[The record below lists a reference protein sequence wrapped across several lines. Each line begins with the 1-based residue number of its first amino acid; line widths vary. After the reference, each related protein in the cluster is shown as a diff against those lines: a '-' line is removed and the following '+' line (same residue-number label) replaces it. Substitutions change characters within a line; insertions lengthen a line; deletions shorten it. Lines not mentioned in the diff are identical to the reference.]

1 MYVRKVKCG
10 NFAICDPEFKGTFV
24 QSPYEEWLWIRD
36 RHVYT
41 VQAEGKLRRV
51 LFCQAITREEVALL
65 NKGVSP
71 IHVNR
76 GTHVPELEMIYGRCE
91 ASMRFLDPKHRD
103 YVNTLELKKGDVL
116 AIKSVA
122 GSGKTTT
129 LIRLAEAHKDKRI
142 LYLAFNK
149 SLIEEIKQRAPPNL
163 QPRTFDSLL
172 YNIITPRPT
181 NLMDIKPH
189 TVSKIVPWLTNK
201 PWKMKQKYASL
212 FERFCNQIEHDSP
225 EMFTKKKPEKL
236 LFSMWESAVKGRFQS
251 FGSIRK
257 MCHDR
262 RLCKGVLDEQFDMIF
277 VDESQDFDLLMLSIL
292 LRDTTI
298 PKVFVGDPKQAI
310 YQWRG
315 AIDAFGRLPEHT
327 KVIEFYTSFRVGEPA
342 CSRIREQF
350 DDCWMISGKDH
361 RTQMVYDD
369 CEPQGKYTY
378 LFRTWRGL
386 METARNT
393 RNIWIN
399 DFEKQSGFMRHL
411 SEKLKKYDLT
421 EEERLEFSD
430 DLPYFL
436 LSLGQGELERMLD
449 DIEANMVP
457 RDRCT
462 CEMYTIHAYKGLED
476 DVVKVHD
483 DLGEEDDN
491 LRYVALTRG
500 RREINVCTK

>member
-1 MYVRKVKCG
+1 MYVRQVTCG
-10 NFAICDPEFKGTFV
+10 NFAVCEGSPKGTFV

-41 VQAEGKLRRV
+41 IQSEGKLRHV
-51 LFCQAITREEVALL
+51 LFCQVITREEVTLL
-65 NKGVSP
+65 NNGVSP

-76 GTHVPELEMIYGRCE
+76 DTHVPEIEMIFGRCE
-91 ASMRFLDPKHRD
+91 ASMRFLDAKHRD
-103 YVNTLELKKGDVL
+103 YVNTLDLKKGDVL

-129 LIRLAEAHKDKRI
+129 LLKLAEAHKKKRI

-149 SLIEEIKQRAPPNL
+149 SLIEEIKQKAPANL

-181 NLMDIKPH
+181 NIMDVKPH
-189 TVSKIVPWLTNK
+189 TISKIVPWLANK
-201 PWKMKQKYASL
+201 PWKMKQKYATL
-212 FERFCNQIEHDSP
+212 FEKYCNQIAFDSP
-225 EMFTKKKPEKL
+225 EMFSGRKPEKI
-236 LFSMWESAVKGRFQS
+236 LFAMWEAAVQRKFQT
-251 FGSIRK
+251 FGTIRK

-262 RLCKGVLDEQFDMIF
+262 HLCRDVIDAQYDMIF

-298 PKVFVGDPKQAI
+298 PKIFVGDPKQAI

-315 AIDAFGRLPEHT
+315 AIDAFAHLPKHT
-327 KVIEFYTSFRVGEPA
+327 RVVEFYTTFRVGEPA
-342 CSRIREQF
+342 CSKIRGRF
-350 DDCWMISGKDH
+350 DDCWMIAGKDH
-361 RTQMVYDD
+361 KTYIVPNDYPTD
-369 CEPQGKYTY
+369 KYTY

-386 METARNT
+386 METARVT
-393 RNIWIN
+393 KDIWIN
-399 DFEKQSGFMRHL
+399 EFDKQAMYMRQL
-411 SEKLKKYDLT
+411 NEKLKKFDLT
-421 EEERLEFSD
+421 DDERSQFSD

-436 LSLGQGELERMLD
+436 LSLGQGELEKMLG

-457 RDRCT
+457 QVECT
-462 CEMYTIHAYKGLED
+462 CQMYTIHAYKGLED
-476 DVVKVHD
+476 DIVKVHD
-483 DLGEEDDN
+483 DLDEEGDEN

-500 RREINVCTK
+500 KLLTIEK

>member
-1 MYVRKVKCG
+1 MYVRKVTCG
-10 NFAICDPEFKGTFV
+10 NFAICEGNPKGTFV

-41 VQAEGKLRRV
+41 VQSEGKVRRV
-51 LFCQAITREEVALL
+51 LFCQVITREEVTLL

-71 IHVNR
+71 IHVTR
-76 GTHVPELEMIYGRCE
+76 GTHVPEIEMIFGRCE

-103 YVNTLELKKGDVL
+103 YVNTMKLDRGDIL

-129 LIRLAEAHKDKRI
+129 LLKLAEAHKKKRI

-149 SLIEEIKQRAPPNL
+149 SLIEEIKQKAPTNL
-163 QPRTFDSLL
+163 YPRTFDSLL

-181 NLMDIKPH
+181 NIMDIKPH

-201 PWKMKQKYASL
+201 PWKMKQKYANL
-212 FERFCNQIEHDSP
+212 FEKFCNQIDFDSP

-251 FGSIRK
+251 FGTIRK

-262 RLCKGVLDEQFDMIF
+262 RLCRGVLDEQYDLIF
-277 VDESQDFDLLMLSIL
+277 IDESQDFDLLMLSIL

-298 PKVFVGDPKQAI
+298 PKIFVGDPMQAI

-315 AIDAFGRLPEHT
+315 AIDAFAKLPGHA
-327 KVIEFYTSFRVGEPA
+327 KVVEFYTTFRVGEPA

-350 DDCWMISGKDH
+350 KDCWMIAGKDH
-361 RTQMVYDD
+361 RTELKYDVTPT
-369 CEPQGKYTY
+369 ERYTH

-386 METARNT
+386 METARFTKNV
-393 RNIWIN
+393 WIN
-399 DFEKQSGFMRHL
+399 DFDKQAGYMRNL
-411 SEKLKKYDLT
+411 SEKLKKFDLT
-421 EEERLEFSD
+421 DDERSQFSD

-436 LSLGQGELERMLD
+436 LSLGQGELEQMLD
-449 DIEANMVP
+449 DIEANSVSK
-457 RDRCT
+457 DECT

-476 DVVKVHD
+476 KVVKVHSD
-483 DLGEEDDN
+483 IDEEEEN

-500 RREINVCTK
+500 VQEINVCTK

>member
-1 MYVRKVKCG
+1 MYVRQVTCG
-10 NFAICDPEFKGTFV
+10 NFAVCEGSPKGTFV

-41 VQAEGKLRRV
+41 IQSEGRV
-51 LFCQAITREEVALL
+51 RQVFFCQVITREEVTLL

-76 GTHVPELEMIYGRCE
+76 DTHVPEIEMIFGRCE
-91 ASMRFLDPKHRD
+91 ASMRFLDTKHRD
-103 YVNTLELKKGDVL
+103 YVNTLDLKKGDVL

-129 LIRLAEAHKDKRI
+129 LLKLAEAHKKKRI

-149 SLIEEIKQRAPPNL
+149 SLIEEIKQKAPANL

-181 NLMDIKPH
+181 NIMDVKPH
-189 TVSKIVPWLTNK
+189 TISKIVPWLANK
-201 PWKMKQKYASL
+201 PWKMKQKYATL
-212 FERFCNQIEHDSP
+212 FEKYCNQIEFDSP
-225 EMFTKKKPEKL
+225 EMFSGRKPEKI
-236 LFSMWESAVKGRFQS
+236 LFAMWEAAVQRKFQT
-251 FGSIRK
+251 FGTIRK

-262 RLCKGVLDEQFDMIF
+262 HLCRDVIDAQYDMIF

-298 PKVFVGDPKQAI
+298 PKIFVGDPKQAI

-315 AIDAFGRLPEHT
+315 AIDAFAHLPKHT
-327 KVIEFYTSFRVGEPA
+327 RVVEFYTTFRVGEPA
-342 CSRIREQF
+342 CSKIRARF

-361 RTQMVYDD
+361 ETKLLPD
-369 CEPQGKYTY
+369 CEPGVKYTY

-386 METARNT
+386 METARHT
-393 RNIWIN
+393 KRVWIN
-399 DFEKQSGFMRHL
+399 DFDRQATYMRTL
-411 SEKLKKYDLT
+411 NEKLKKFDLT
-421 EEERLEFSD
+421 EEERRQFSD

-436 LSLGQGELERMLD
+436 LSLGQGELEWMLE
-449 DIEANMVP
+449 DIETNSVLKEE
-457 RDRCT
+457 CT

-476 DVVKVHD
+476 DVVRVHD
-483 DLGEEDDN
+483 DLTDDDVN
-491 LRYVALTRG
+491 LSYVALTRG
-500 RREINVCTK
+500 SKIIYC